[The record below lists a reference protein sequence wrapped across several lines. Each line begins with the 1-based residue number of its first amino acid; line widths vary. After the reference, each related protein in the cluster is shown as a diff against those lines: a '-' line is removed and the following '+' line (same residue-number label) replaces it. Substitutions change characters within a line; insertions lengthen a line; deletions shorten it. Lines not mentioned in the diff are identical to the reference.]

1 MDATELPDHPT
12 LSNYQALARD
22 FVNAHGGG
30 DPEALRRIAQ
40 HFGLDR
46 LPTVEQLRMNVADR
60 LRRLDKVSRI
70 EGPNQ
75 ELSLSDA
82 QALIADSYGFENWLA
97 FSGFLD
103 ALKTDCP
110 ISRFESAVDAVVTG
124 DTATLEQLLHKHPEL
139 IRARSA
145 REHGATLLHYIAAN
159 GVEDFRQK
167 TPNNAVEIARIMLDA
182 GAEVDADLAYG
193 VSPSLRARYPGR
205 IGSTTL
211 GLAATS
217 IHPVRAGVQI
227 ALMET
232 LLDSGAVLDGIQG
245 GWSFV
250 NGCLANGRPEAAH
263 FLAGRGARLDLESAA
278 GLGRLDLV
286 QSFFDNDGGLKAT
299 ATRAQME
306 SGFMW
311 ACEYGHNPVIQC
323 LLDKGFD
330 VSKQVG
336 GMTGLHWA
344 LVGGRLETTRLLVE
358 RKASLEAR
366 NSYGGTA
373 LGCATWAVRN
383 SDPAYRWPDSDTDWV
398 AIVQTL
404 IDAGA
409 QVNEFDVDFP
419 TGNEAVDELLLRH
432 GMKPSKQ

>member
-1 MDATELPDHPT
+1 VDVSELPEHAT
-12 LSNYQALARD
+12 LSNYEALAED
-22 FVNAHGGG
+22 FVNAYNAN
-30 DPEALRRIAQ
+30 DPEALRRIAL
-40 HFGLDR
+40 HYALDR
-46 LPTVEQLRMNVADR
+46 LPTVGQLRMNVADR
-60 LRRLDKVSRI
+60 LRRLGKVSSI
-70 EGPNQ
+70 GSPNE

-82 QALIADSYGFENWLA
+82 RALVADSYGFENWRAL
-97 FSGFLD
+97 SEFLD
-103 ALKTDCP
+103 AIHTDSP
-110 ISRFESAVDAVVTG
+110 ISRFETAVDAVVAG
-124 DTATLEQLLHKHPEL
+124 DTATLERLLHAHPEL

-145 REHGATLLHYIAAN
+145 REHGATLLHYVAAN

-167 TPNNAVEIARIMLDA
+167 TPNNAVEIARILLDA

-193 VSPSLRARYPGR
+193 LSPSLRARYPGR
-205 IGSTTL
+205 VGSTTL
-211 GLAATS
+211 GLTATS
-217 IHPVRAGVQI
+217 IHPVHAGVQI

-232 LLDSGAVLDGIQG
+232 LLDAGAALDGLQD
-245 GWSFV
+245 GWGFV

-263 FLAGRGARLDLESAA
+263 FLAERGARLDLESAA

-286 QSFFDNDGGLKAT
+286 QGFLNNDGGFKAT

-311 ACEYGHNPVIQC
+311 ACEYGHNPVIEF
-323 LLDKGFD
+323 LLDKRLE
-330 VSKQVG
+330 VSAQVA

-344 LVGGRLETTRLLVE
+344 LVGGRLETIKLLVE

-398 AIVQTL
+398 TIVQTL

-409 QVNEFDVDFP
+409 RVNEFDVDFP

-432 GMKPSKQ
+432 GMKPSTQ